1 MCLDAQGGI
10 KAERQPF
17 VVGVVVKS
25 CGLERGLRDVCSLND
40 WKRFSKALSRHHSYL
55 PRFEVQVPLRATVFS
70 IHSDVS

>member
-25 CGLERGLRDVCSLND
+25 CSLGRGRREVCSCTFCQLLEL
-40 WKRFSKALSRHHSYL
+40 RILSEL
-55 PRFEVQVPLRATVFS
+55 EDL
-70 IHSDVS
+70 